1 MPVHRITPEE
11 AVHLLAHD
19 DVDLVD
25 VREPHEWASGH
36 IPGARHLP
44 LGLLLRDPQGGLRR
58 GRERAIFVCAHGIR
72 SLTAA
77 AAASQR
83 GLREGL
89 QPRRRRGRLDRRRAA
104 HRAGIGAAVQ
114 PRSAPQASASQP
126 ARKSSPPTGVT
137 APSPFTPVS
146 TSA

>member
-25 VREPHEWASGH
+25 VREPHEWAQGH
-36 IPGARHLP
+36 IPGARLVP
-44 LGLLLRDPQGGLRR
+44 LATLLRDPHAACRS

-77 AAASQR
+77 AAAAQR
-83 GLREGL
+83 GCEKAFSLDGGVEAWAEAGL
-89 QPRRRRGRLDRRRAA
+89 PIEVG
-104 HRAGIGAAVQ
+104 
-114 PRSAPQASASQP
+114 
-126 ARKSSPPTGVT
+126 
-137 APSPFTPVS
+137 
-146 TSA
+146 

>member
-1 MPVHRITPEE
+1 MPVHRISPEE

-25 VREPHEWASGH
+25 VREPYEWASGH

-44 LGLLLRDPQGGLRR
+44 LGSLLRDPQGGLRQGR
-58 GRERAIFVCAHGIR
+58 GRALFVCAHGIR

-83 GLREGL
+83 GCEKAYSLDGGVVAWTDAGL
-89 QPRRRRGRLDRRRAA
+89 P
-104 HRAGIGAAVQ
+104 IE
-114 PRSAPQASASQP
+114 
-126 ARKSSPPTGVT
+126 TG
-137 APSPFTPVS
+137 
-146 TSA
+146 